1 MKKILTLA
9 WRNIWR
15 NKRRT
20 LITAASVFFAVLFSS
35 SMKSLQK
42 GAWNEMIKN
51 VTSLHIGYAQV
62 HANGFWEDRTINS
75 TIDEATL
82 MEELQSIPTEGLI
95 DYLPRIESFALASS
109 GEKSSAVLVV
119 GADLS
124 KEQALGELSN
134 RMVEGELLTA
144 NEHGVILAEGLAKK
158 LNLGLKDSL
167 ILSSIGYHASS
178 AIDLYPIKGIIS
190 FNNPELN
197 KQFCYLDIRT
207 AQTFYGAEGMLT
219 GMVLNVENNN
229 VLDPIVANLK
239 SGLDTET
246 YEVMDWMEMM
256 PDLMQAKNLDEAG
269 SLLVLGILY
278 IIITFGIFGT
288 LLMMTRER
296 QYEFGVLTA
305 IGMRKQLLAFSV
317 WLEIIFMGFVG
328 AVAGILGSIPIVQ
341 YFVYN
346 PIDMTKFSKDA
357 ANTYEKFGF
366 HPVFPMSFDVSIF
379 ATQAIIVFF
388 ICTVLAIYPILVI
401 RSLKPIQA
409 MRK

>member
-1 MKKILTLA
+1 MKKILNLA

-51 VTSLHIGYAQV
+51 VTSLHIGYAQI
-62 HANGFWEDRTINS
+62 HAKGFWEERSINTS
-75 TIDEATL
+75 L
-82 MEELQSIPTEGLI
+82 EESLIKEQLEEIETEGLI

-119 GADLS
+119 GADLE
-124 KEQALGELSN
+124 KEHKLGQLEN
-134 RMVEGELLTA
+134 RMVEGSLLSS

-158 LNLGLKDSL
+158 LNLGLQDSL
-167 ILSSIGYHASS
+167 ILSSVGYHASS
-178 AIDLYPIKGIIS
+178 AIDLYPIKGIVS

-197 KQFCYLDIRT
+197 KQFCYLDIKT

-219 GMVLNVENNN
+219 GIVLNVENNN
-229 VLDPIVANLK
+229 VLESIVTNLRSK
-239 SGLDTET
+239 LDSEK
-246 YEVMDWMEMM
+246 YDVMDWMEMM
-256 PDLMQAKNLDEAG
+256 PDLMQAKNLDAAG

-305 IGMRKQLLAFSV
+305 IGMKKQLLAFSV
-317 WLEIIFMGFVG
+317 WLEILFMGFVG
-328 AVAGILGSIPIVQ
+328 AIAGIVGSIPIVQ
-341 YFVYN
+341 YFVSN

-366 HPVFPMSFDVSIF
+366 HPVFPMSFDINIF
-379 ATQAIIVFF
+379 VGQALIVFL